1 MKDGA
6 TVLMYVPDVEGSSTL
21 IGFDPEPGE
30 NGDHTGWLPVQTCG
44 FGLSRSVQ
52 GADAVSDEDVEH
64 RGAKM
69 EAQPMTVKRVA
80 DFSTA
85 QLLVWLANAEGA
97 ERKKEQV
104 LIDYVMPSGRYYLR
118 YELSG
123 VEIVSCSLGF
133 QEPDDATETI
143 VFTYD
148 RIRILQRPVTE
159 SGAVDSSQET
169 VAEYVVT
176 EAE

>member
-6 TVLMYVPDVEGSSTL
+6 TILMYVPDVEGSSTM

-30 NGDHTGWLPVQTCG
+30 KGQHAGWLPVVSCG
-44 FGLSRSVQ
+44 FGLARAVQ
-52 GADAVSDEDVEH
+52 GADAKADEDVEH

-69 EAQPMTVKRVA
+69 NADPMTVKRVA

-85 QLLVWLANAEGA
+85 QLLVWLANSDGT

-118 YELSG
+118 YELTG
-123 VEIVSCSLGF
+123 VEIVSCNLAF

-148 RIRILQRPVTE
+148 RIRMLQRPVTE
-159 SGAVDSSQET
+159 SGQVDSQKER